1 MPGTVICM
9 DSNLA
14 GIGAE
19 IRRLRKWRG
28 MSLDALAGQAG
39 ITKGY
44 LSKIEN
50 GNANL
55 ERRATIKALA
65 EALRVS
71 VVDLTGDHFI
81 SDRADSEAH
90 AAIPDIR
97 LALMSTTLDLPHGA
111 SSRTIDELALE
122 TQRLAEAR
130 INCQDSLVGHAL
142 PPLLIDLHATAT
154 LDNNDR
160 LPALQSLVQATNST
174 AHFLKN
180 LGAVDLA
187 WVAAERGRQAAEILD
202 DPLYLAA
209 ADYARAQALI
219 GLGAYDRADAIASN
233 AAKLLTLDSAASIE
247 VYAQNILA
255 AAFCSE
261 LAGGDA
267 DGALEEARQLSERIE
282 PVNAFWLNFSRANVN
297 LWRLSMALE
306 AGDHVKAAEVAALV
320 DVADIPSK
328 TRQLRFLIDHARALH
343 GLRGRDNE
351 VTQLIHTAE
360 KMGATRTRHN
370 LWAREMVN
378 EMLLRAR
385 RDAGG
390 RELRGLAD
398 RMGLLHA
405 A

>member
-1 MPGTVICM
+1 M
-9 DSNLA
+9 DSNPA
-14 GIGAE
+14 GIGTE

-28 MSLDALAGQAG
+28 MSLEALAGQAD
-39 ITKGY
+39 ISKGY

-50 GNANL
+50 GVANL
-55 ERRATIKALA
+55 ERRVTIKAIA
-65 EALRVS
+65 DALRVS
-71 VVDLTGDHFI
+71 VVDLTGDHYI
-81 SDRADSEAH
+81 ADKANSEAH

-97 LALMSTTLDLPHGA
+97 NALMSTTLDLPHGR
-111 SSRTIDELALE
+111 SQRTIAELAEE

-130 INCQDSLVGHAL
+130 INCQDTLVGHGL
-142 PPLLIDLHATAT
+142 PPLLTDLHATAT
-154 LDNNDR
+154 DDGNDR

-187 WVAAERGRQAAEILD
+187 WMAAERGRNAAEILD

-209 ADYARAQALI
+209 ADYARAQVLI
-219 GLGAYDRADAIASN
+219 GQGAYARAEAIASN
-233 AAKLLTLDSAASIE
+233 AASLLTLDSPASIE

-255 AAFCSE
+255 AGFCSE
-261 LAGGDA
+261 LGGGDA
-267 DGALEEARQLSERIE
+267 AGPLEEARELSERIE

-306 AGDHVKAAEVAALV
+306 AGDHVKAAEVAV
-320 DVADIPSK
+320 MVMPEDIPSP
-328 TRQLRFLIDHARALH
+328 TRRLRFLIDHARALH
-343 GLRGRDNE
+343 GLRGHDRD
-351 VTQLIHTAE
+351 VVQLLREAE
-360 KMGATRTRHN
+360 KMGATRARHN
-370 LWAREMVN
+370 IWAREMVN

-390 RELRGLAD
+390 VELRGLAH

>member
-1 MPGTVICM
+1 M

-19 IRRLRKWRG
+19 IRRLRKWRS
-28 MSLDALAGQAG
+28 MSLEALAGQAG

-65 EALRVS
+65 DALRVS

-81 SDRADSEAH
+81 ADRANSEAH
-90 AAIPDIR
+90 SAIPDIR
-97 LALMSTTLDLPHGA
+97 MALLSTTLELPHG
-111 SSRTIDELALE
+111 SSTRPIAELTWE

-130 INCQDSLVGHAL
+130 INCEDTLVGHAL

-154 LDNNDR
+154 LDSNDR

-187 WVAAERGRQAAEILD
+187 WVAAERGRQAAELID

-219 GLGAYDRADAIASN
+219 GLGAYGRAEAIASH
-233 AAKLLTLDSAASIE
+233 AATLLTLDSPASIE

-255 AAFCSE
+255 AAFCSG
-261 LAGGDA
+261 LDGGDA
-267 DGALEEARQLSERIE
+267 EAALQEARELSEKVE
-282 PVNAFWLNFSRANVN
+282 QPVNAFWLNFSRANVN

-306 AGDHVKAAEVAALV
+306 AGDHVKGAEVAVLV
-320 DVADIPSK
+320 DPADIPSK
-328 TRQLRFLIDHARALH
+328 TRRLRFLIDHARALH
-343 GLRGRDNE
+343 GLRGHDSE
-351 VTQLIHTAE
+351 VTRLLHAAE

-370 LWAREMVN
+370 VWAREMVN

-405 A
+405 V